1 MRYLDGTI
9 SHQTRLRD
17 TEHSGREE
25 AGELLDLVGSSHE
38 FVVAV
43 KALQSVS
50 GLTLANT
57 MAPVVGRNRKR
68 RGDNHLERCPCAIKV
83 RVKWGPRR
91 SLTLTG

>member
-1 MRYLDGTI
+1 MRHLDGTI

-17 TEHSGREE
+17 TEHNEREE
-25 AGELLDLVGSSHE
+25 VGELLDLVGSSHE

-57 MAPVVGRNRKR
+57 MAPVVVRYRKR
-68 RGDNHLERCPCAIKV
+68 GDSNTERRPCAIKV
-83 RVKWGPRR
+83 RVKWGLRR
-91 SLTLTG
+91 SLDTHTG